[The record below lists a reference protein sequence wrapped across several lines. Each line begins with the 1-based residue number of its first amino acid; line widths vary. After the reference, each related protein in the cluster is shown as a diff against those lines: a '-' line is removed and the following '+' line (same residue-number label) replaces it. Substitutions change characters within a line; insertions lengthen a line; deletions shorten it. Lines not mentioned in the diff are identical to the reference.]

1 MYNNDVNM
9 GESEKSFGKTIIER
23 CKAKTPPFFKKMRL
37 IGLIMIAAGSVLVA
51 TPIAIPAI
59 FITIGGYLIVA
70 GSVATAVSQ
79 AAVQS
84 EEEVKKKEY

>member
-1 MYNNDVNM
+1 M
-9 GESEKSFGKTIIER
+9 GESEKSFGETFIGR

-37 IGLIMIAAGSVLVA
+37 IGLILIAAGSVLVA
-51 TPIAIPAI
+51 TPITIPAI
-59 FITIGGYLIVA
+59 FVTIGGYLIV
-70 GSVATAVSQ
+70 GGTVATAVSQ